1 MRHVLICWELHYML
15 IAIWKIYWYNW
26 RHRGWPLTTFHHLWL
41 IWRQF
46 QIVFF
51 LFLLNKNSYFFPF
64 LQGSNIALQLSDQ
77 SVIVLVNQGWSD
89 FLITTA
95 EIERISQSRYDEQ
108 PLKWAIYCRSSWS
121 IKLVFPRL
129 PKQCPCELNSQ
140 FSGNS

>member
-1 MRHVLICWELHYML
+1 MKDILIQLKASGVTSYH
-15 IAIWKIYWYNW
+15 
-26 RHRGWPLTTFHHLWL
+26 FHSQGECHLWL

-89 FLITTA
+89 FLIATA

-108 PLKWAIYCRSSWS
+108 PLKWAIY
-121 IKLVFPRL
+121 
-129 PKQCPCELNSQ
+129 
-140 FSGNS
+140 